1 GRAWRGATDAGASA
15 GVEASRAVTKD
26 IMNDT
31 PAAESGMNPGDV
43 VLQIGG
49 TKVHEPEDILDASF
63 FLTAGDV
70 VPITVM
76 RGNEKVTFNVQADFH
91 PASQPRPPLLA
102 APPLSNR
109 AIPLNLQSAPER
121 SPYLDHFP
129 ERRFVDNAD
138 AEFLGF

>member
-1 GRAWRGATDAGASA
+1 
-15 GVEASRAVTKD
+15 VTKE
-26 IMNDT
+26 IMKDT
-31 PAAESGMNPGDV
+31 PAAESGMKPGDV
-43 VLQIGG
+43 VLQIGR

-76 RGNEKVTFNVQADFH
+76 RGSEKLTFSVQADFH

-121 SPYLDHFP
+121 SP
-129 ERRFVDNAD
+129 
-138 AEFLGF
+138 